1 MIYLLV
7 LNRKKLSQPN
17 IHGRLRMRPTVNNY
31 KQDKYYP
38 KVVRAVAAITE
49 NSNIVAPVEVM
60 IKMGNLRRKDFNDWK
75 RGRVPYLE
83 KVFLGNLSKANRILR
98 ILRFHA
104 HDLNMIPSFTAYRQ
118 IGCKRP
124 LRFSKTE
131 DKSIEKAYSRHF
143 KLNLSK
149 KKPKI
154 DGQASSTSLTAN
166 QTVQPHPCLPRR
178 RDGMIKR

>member
-38 KVVRAVAAITE
+38 KVVRAVSAITA
-49 NSNIVAPVEVM
+49 NYTIVAPVEVM
-60 IKMGNLRRKDFNDWK
+60 IKMGNLRRKDFDDWK

-104 HDLNMIPSFTAYRQ
+104 HDLNMIPSITAYRQ

-124 LRFSKTE
+124 LRFSKTGDKNIE
-131 DKSIEKAYSRHF
+131 DAYSRHF
-143 KLNLSK
+143 RLNISK
-149 KKPKI
+149 KKSKI
-154 DGQASSTSLTAN
+154 KDQAVSNTAHVN
-166 QTVQPHPCLPRR
+166 PEVINSAKPE
-178 RDGMIKR
+178 